1 MAEWARGHPAK
12 IAEGTKAILR
22 SKGEHA
28 TAEEERSR
36 RQPPQSLIELVT
48 LNKVFDNIDFT

>member
-1 MAEWARGHPAK
+1 MAEWARRHPAK

-22 SKGEHA
+22 SLGEHA

-36 RQPPQSLIELVT
+36 RQPQSQIELVT
-48 LNKVFDNIDFT
+48 LNEVFDNIYFT